1 MQELKEKLDQSKE
14 EIGQIQSE
22 LQLFQQTTAVK
33 RQHETTTAADSKPS
47 FVFPERSPAVSL
59 ANEVQYN
66 TNIQYSSLFT
76 HVSSNELNC
85 LFKICRYYNFCW
97 LFSPLYF
104 KFFNLNTTCS
114 LTRFNSMQ

>member
-47 FVFPERSPAVSL
+47 FVIPERSPAVSF
-59 ANEVQYN
+59 ANEVQNN
-66 TNIQYSSLFT
+66 TNIQYNSLFT
-76 HVSSNELNC
+76 HVSSNELKC
-85 LFKICRYYNFCW
+85 LFKIRRYYNFCW
-97 LFSPLYF
+97 LFSLSYF
-104 KFFNLNTTCS
+104 IFFNSNTSMTQ
-114 LTRFNSMQ
+114 FNSMQ

>member
-22 LQLFQQTTAVK
+22 LQLFQKTTAVK

-59 ANEVQYN
+59 ANEVHYN
-66 TNIQYSSLFT
+66 TNSLFT

-114 LTRFNSMQ
+114 LT

>member
-22 LQLFQQTTAVK
+22 LQLFQKTTAVK

-47 FVFPERSPAVSL
+47 FVIPERSPAVSL

-66 TNIQYSSLFT
+66 TNIQYNSLFIYPRI
-76 HVSSNELNC
+76 NELKC
-85 LFKICRYYNFCW
+85 LFKIRRYYNFC
-97 LFSPLYF
+97 
-104 KFFNLNTTCS
+104 
-114 LTRFNSMQ
+114 

>member
-22 LQLFQQTTAVK
+22 LQLFQKTTAVK

-47 FVFPERSPAVSL
+47 FVFPERSPSAVSL

-66 TNIQYSSLFT
+66 TNIQYSSF
-76 HVSSNELNC
+76 VYPR
-85 LFKICRYYNFCW
+85 II
-97 LFSPLYF
+97 
-104 KFFNLNTTCS
+104 
-114 LTRFNSMQ
+114 

>member
-22 LQLFQQTTAVK
+22 LTLFQKTTAVK
-33 RQHETTTAADSKPS
+33 RQHETTTAADKKPS

-66 TNIQYSSLFT
+66 TNIQYSSLLLPT
-76 HVSSNELNC
+76 YHLMS
-85 LFKICRYYNFCW
+85 
-97 LFSPLYF
+97 
-104 KFFNLNTTCS
+104 
-114 LTRFNSMQ
+114 